1 MEGMSQPN
9 PYVPATNFAS
19 DERDNAGGRSTVRCD
34 RIDAEFDA
42 IALTTDGIRGS
53 LALIQRDDGKLL
65 DGLVE
70 YWNLSASAKAALL
83 ATKWTA
89 RGLWAT
95 ATAYA
100 VSDMVD
106 VSGTS
111 YICAIAHTSGVF
123 ATDYAAGKWQIF
135 VTAASGAGVTFTATA
150 TIASTNVQA
159 AVVEVDTNAR
169 AGYLPFLSA
178 FFGGF

>member
-1 MEGMSQPN
+1 MAQAT
-9 PYVPATNFAS
+9 PYIPQTNFAA

-34 RIDAEFDA
+34 RVDAEFDA
-42 IALTTDGIRGS
+42 IALTTDQLRGN

-89 RGLWAT
+89 RGLWGT
-95 ATAYA
+95 LTDYA

-106 VSGTS
+106 VSGSS
-111 YICAIAHTSGVF
+111 YVCAIAHTSGVF

-135 VTAASGAGVTFTATA
+135 VAGSNAGSVTFTPTT
-150 TIASTNVQA
+150 TILSTNLQT

-169 AGYLPFLSA
+169 AGYLPSLSS
-178 FFGGF
+178 FYGGL